1 MEQGL
6 GVRLN
11 FACMSLSVP
20 LSPSKNTQKNVFSH
34 RFFLFFFPQ
43 VWSKTRTSIL
53 SVFGQASKPPSRI
66 ISTQTLPKPA
76 SLRSSR
82 TRFVLPCSS
91 FVFPLSTFP
100 PSISLVLPWMVFF
113 KWQSRRSLPNPVAP
127 WKRLV
132 RLRSTYFPKGPN
144 WTPFSNE
151 VWSLPSSI
159 VTRPVLYLS
168 QWRYPQWWREC
179 SFFWDNN

>member
-20 LSPSKNTQKNVFSH
+20 LSPSKNTQKTYSAMVFFFFSP
-34 RFFLFFFPQ
+34 RFDPKQELLFFPSSGRRANPRPELSRLKHCLNRPPCAPAVYDLSSHAPHSFFP
-43 VWSKTRTSIL
+43 
-53 SVFGQASKPPSRI
+53 SVPF
-66 ISTQTLPKPA
+66 
-76 SLRSSR
+76 
-82 TRFVLPCSS
+82 
-91 FVFPLSTFP
+91 
-100 PSISLVLPWMVFF
+100 SLVLPWMVFL

-151 VWSLPSSI
+151 VWSLTSSI